1 MNKKMTL
8 FGLISFLVSG
18 IIVLDTFVSPAA
30 LGASSITL
38 WFIVVVLFMIPNGFI
53 NAELGGAYPKGLVA
67 WIKKSMG
74 EFHATIAGWF
84 YWVNV
89 AFWMPAVFIVFT
101 YWFSMT
107 FFPDGQGWTT
117 LRQWQMISIAL
128 IATWILVAIVRAGI
142 DASIFMSKIATIIKI
157 SVLILFGTL
166 GIIHAFQ
173 NGFSEVFI
181 GANWIPQLSDFGS
194 LSLVTAIVFNL
205 LGFEL
210 VAAIGSEVNNPEKTL
225 PKAIIIG
232 AIIIGFLYIFATF
245 GVLQA
250 ATPADLGNE
259 GFILDGFIIS
269 MGILTTDVFG
279 SAGPIMFK
287 IIMGG
292 ALFTLIMNMISWVIG
307 ANEILEDAEFA
318 KCFSIFNERHPK
330 YNTLSKSFILMGIIS
345 SVLIL
350 VGMGLGETGDEAFW
364 TILAFSMVIFIYPYI
379 YLTPAIL
386 KLRKQDGIE
395 SRHFAVPGGEIGLK
409 LAASLNFVFI
419 LLALLLLL
427 VSNQGYSLYY
437 PVVIVG
443 TIITT
448 GIGIWFYK
456 IGEKN
461 RKKQSEEKII

>member
-18 IIVLDTFVSPAA
+18 IIVLDTFVAPAA

-38 WFIVVVLFMIPNGFI
+38 WFIVVILFMIPNGFI
-53 NAELGGAYPKGLVA
+53 NAELGGAYPDGLVL

-107 FFPDGQGWTT
+107 FFPDGEGWTV
-117 LRQWQMISIAL
+117 LGQGQMIAIA
-128 IATWILVAIVRAGI
+128 IAATWILVAIVRKGI
-142 DASIFMSKIATIIKI
+142 DTSIFMSKIATIIKI
-157 SVLILFGTL
+157 SVLLLFGTL
-166 GIIHAFQ
+166 GIVHAFQ
-173 NGFSEVFI
+173 NGFSEVFV

-210 VAAIGSEVNNPEKTL
+210 VAAIGDDVKDPEKTI

-232 AIIIGFLYIFATF
+232 AVIIGFLYIFATF

-250 ATPADLGNE
+250 ATPADLADDA
-259 GFILDGFIIS
+259 FILDGFIIS
-269 MGILTTDVFG
+269 MEILTADVFG
-279 SAGPIMFK
+279 SAGPIIFK
-287 IIMGG
+287 VIMGG
-292 ALFTLIMNMISWVIG
+292 ALFSLVMNMISWVIG
-307 ANEILEDAEFA
+307 ANEILEDVPFA
-318 KCFSIFNERHPK
+318 KNFKVFNVRHPK
-330 YNTLSKSFILMGIIS
+330 YNTLSKSFVLMGAIS

-350 VGMGLGETGDEAFW
+350 VGMGLGESGDEAFW
-364 TILAFSMVIFIYPYI
+364 TILAFSMVIFIFPYI

-386 KLRKQDGIE
+386 KLRKQDGDAA
-395 SRHFAVPGGEIGLK
+395 RHFMVPGGKLGLNI
-409 LAASLNFVFI
+409 AAILNFIFI
-419 LLALLLLL
+419 ALALVLLL
-427 VSNQGYSLYY
+427 VSNQGYALYY
-437 PVVIVG
+437 PVVIIG

-448 GIGIWFYK
+448 GIGVWFYK
-456 IGEKN
+456 VGVKN
-461 RKKQSEEKII
+461 S

>member
-18 IIVLDTFVSPAA
+18 IIVLDTFVAPAA

-38 WFIVVVLFMIPNGFI
+38 WLIVVVLFMIPNGFI
-53 NAELGGAYPKGLVA
+53 NAELGGAYPDGLVL

-74 EFHATIAGWF
+74 DFHATIAGWF

-107 FFPDGQGWTT
+107 FFPDGEGWTV
-117 LRQWQMISIAL
+117 LGQGQMIAIA
-128 IATWILVAIVRAGI
+128 IAATWILVAIVRRGI
-142 DASIFMSKIATIIKI
+142 DTSIFMSKIATIIKV
-157 SVLILFGTL
+157 SVLLLFGTL
-166 GIIHAFQ
+166 GIVHAFQ
-173 NGFSEVFI
+173 NGFSEVFV

-210 VAAIGSEVNNPEKTL
+210 VAAIGDDVKDPEKTI

-232 AIIIGFLYIFATF
+232 AAIIGFLYIFATF

-250 ATPADLGNE
+250 ATPADLANDA
-259 GFILDGFIIS
+259 FILDGFIIS
-269 MGILTTDVFG
+269 MEVLTADVFG
-279 SAGPIMFK
+279 SAGPIIFK
-287 IIMGG
+287 VIMAG
-292 ALFTLIMNMISWVIG
+292 ALFSLVMNMISWVIG
-307 ANEILEDAEFA
+307 ANEILEDVPFA
-318 KCFSIFNERHPK
+318 KNFKVFNVRHPK
-330 YNTLSKSFILMGIIS
+330 YNTLSKSFVLMGVIS

-350 VGMGLGETGDEAFW
+350 VGMGLGESGDEAFW
-364 TILAFSMVIFIYPYI
+364 TILAFSMVIFIFPYI

-386 KLRKQDGIE
+386 KLRKQDGDDA
-395 SRHFAVPGGEIGLK
+395 RHFMVPGGKLGLNI
-409 LAASLNFVFI
+409 AAILNFIFI
-419 LLALLLLL
+419 ALALVLLL
-427 VSNQGYSLYY
+427 VSNQGYALYY
-437 PVVIVG
+437 PVVIIG

-448 GIGIWFYK
+448 GIGVWFYK
-456 IGEKN
+456 VGQ
-461 RKKQSEEKII
+461 RST

>member
-18 IIVLDTFVSPAA
+18 IIVLDTFVAPAA

-53 NAELGGAYPKGLVA
+53 NAELGGAYPDGLVL

-74 EFHATIAGWF
+74 DFHATIAGWF

-107 FFPDGQGWTT
+107 FFPDGEGWTV
-117 LRQWQMISIAL
+117 LGQGQMIAIA
-128 IATWILVAIVRAGI
+128 IAATWILVAIVRKGI
-142 DASIFMSKIATIIKI
+142 DTSIFMSKIATIIKI
-157 SVLILFGTL
+157 SVLLLFGTL
-166 GIIHAFQ
+166 GIVHAFQ
-173 NGFSEVFI
+173 NGFSEVFV

-210 VAAIGSEVNNPEKTL
+210 VAAIGDDVKDPEKTI

-232 AIIIGFLYIFATF
+232 AVIIGFLYIFATF

-250 ATPADLGNE
+250 ATPADLADDA
-259 GFILDGFIIS
+259 FILDGFIIS
-269 MGILTTDVFG
+269 MEILTADVFG
-279 SAGPIMFK
+279 SAGPIIFK
-287 IIMGG
+287 VIMAG
-292 ALFTLIMNMISWVIG
+292 ALFSLVMNMISWVIG
-307 ANEILEDAEFA
+307 ANEILEDVPFA
-318 KCFSIFNERHPK
+318 KNFKVFNVRHPK
-330 YNTLSKSFILMGIIS
+330 YNTLSKSFVLMGVIS
-345 SVLIL
+345 SILIL
-350 VGMGLGETGDEAFW
+350 VGMGLGESGDEAFW
-364 TILAFSMVIFIYPYI
+364 TILAFSMVIFIFPYI

-386 KLRKQDGIE
+386 KLRKQDGDAA
-395 SRHFAVPGGEIGLK
+395 RHFMVPGGKLGLNV
-409 LAASLNFVFI
+409 AAILNFIFI
-419 LLALLLLL
+419 ALALVLLL
-427 VSNQGYSLYY
+427 VSNQGYALYY
-437 PVVIVG
+437 PVVIIG

-448 GIGIWFYK
+448 GIGVWFYK
-456 IGEKN
+456 VGQ
-461 RKKQSEEKII
+461 RST

>member
-8 FGLISFLVSG
+8 FGLVSFLVSG
-18 IIVLDTFVSPAA
+18 IIVLDTFVAPAA
-30 LGASSITL
+30 LGAASITL
-38 WFIVVVLFMIPNGFI
+38 WLIVVALFMIPNGFI
-53 NAELGGAYPKGLVA
+53 NAELGGAYPDGLVS
-67 WIKKSMG
+67 WVKKSMG

-107 FFPDGQGWTT
+107 FFPDGEGWTV
-117 LRQWQMISIAL
+117 LGQWQMIGIAVA
-128 IATWILVAIVRAGI
+128 ATWALVAIVRAGI
-142 DASIFMSKIATIIKI
+142 DTSIFMSKIATIIKI
-157 SVLILFGTL
+157 TVLLLFGSL
-166 GIIHAFQ
+166 GIIHAIQ
-173 NGFSEVFI
+173 NGFSEVFV

-210 VAAIGSEVNNPEKTL
+210 VAAIGGEVKNPEKTL

-232 AIIIGFLYIFATF
+232 AVIIGFLYIFATF

-250 ATPADLGNE
+250 ATNADLANE
-259 GFILDGFIIS
+259 SFILDGFIIS
-269 MGILTTDVFG
+269 MEILTAEVFG
-279 SAGPIMFK
+279 SAGPLVFK

-307 ANEILEDAEFA
+307 ANEILEDAPFA
-318 KCFSIFNERHPK
+318 KEFSIFTKRHPK
-330 YNTLSKSFILMGIIS
+330 YNTLSKSYVLMGALS
-345 SVLIL
+345 TLLIL
-350 VGMGLGETGDEAFW
+350 IGMGLGETGDEAFW
-364 TILAFSMVIFIYPYI
+364 TILAFSMVIFIFPYI

-386 KLRKQDGIE
+386 KLRKLDGDD
-395 SRHFAVPGGEIGLK
+395 SRHFAVPGGKLGLYV
-409 LAASLNFVFI
+409 AAILNFIFI
-419 LLALLLLL
+419 ALALILLL
-427 VSNQGYSLYY
+427 VSNQGYDLYY

-456 IGEKN
+456 VGQKTVEMPEH
-461 RKKQSEEKII
+461 KKAN